1 MRFVLVGDWH
11 WNVDHIAIFRWNGG
25 ELMIWSATGVRYRY
39 TDPDKKLYNRLCT
52 QLGVMTAEEVNRE

>member
-1 MRFVLVGDWH
+1 MRFVLIDGGH
-11 WNVDHIAIFRWNGG
+11 WNVDHIGMFRWNDGA
-25 ELMIWSATGVRYRY
+25 LMIRSAAGVRYWY